1 VLVSSV
7 LPNNRYRTNGIANHS
22 PGEVAHQFLAL
33 THDGM
38 REVRRFTMLTI
49 RAANDSDRDE
59 VARVHVRTWQVA
71 YRGLLPDEYL
81 DQLRPEDRAARYTFA
96 SDDPHQRSTL
106 VALDDEAVCGFTTFG
121 VSRDGDLP
129 DAGEIYAIY
138 VDPDQ
143 WGTGAGRLL
152 MANARSRLNE
162 MGFRD
167 AFLWVLDGND
177 RAQRFYEI
185 DQWSPDG
192 IRRHDEAWGITVNEV
207 RYRRSLRSSRPT
219 RETPV

>member
-1 VLVSSV
+1 MLSIRMASV
-7 LPNNRYRTNGIANHS
+7 DDKA
-22 PGEVAHQFLAL
+22 
-33 THDGM
+33 
-38 REVRRFTMLTI
+38 
-49 RAANDSDRDE
+49 E

-81 DQLRPEDRAARYTFA
+81 DQLRPENRAARYTFD
-96 SDDPHQRSTL
+96 SDDPNQRSTY
-106 VALDDEAVCGFTTFG
+106 VALDDDNICGFTTFG
-121 VSRDGDLP
+121 ISRDGDLP

-143 WGTGAGRLL
+143 WGAGAGRLL
-152 MANARSRLNE
+152 MANARSRLCE

-192 IRRHDEAWGITVNEV
+192 MRRHEEIWGITVNEV
-207 RYRRSLRSSRPT
+207 RYRRPLP
-219 RETPV
+219 